1 MRVLERREKNDYLK
15 NDYLKNDYLK
25 NIKNKTMM
33 KYTL

>member
-1 MRVLERREKNDYLK
+1 MRVLERREK